1 MNILLRSALIAA
13 VLLLMNMGSALYAQ
27 RCGGWV
33 RYIVR
38 DENGTITD
46 PETAGLK
53 FVRVNG
59 IEYGIKESVAGV
71 ESIKAVGFQTHC
83 GKRLVEV
90 VLQIE
95 SRVMLLRFHNLPAE
109 TNFFVDS
116 LPFQEG
122 TFEIDFKGEMRL
134 AGQELNREGLRD
146 KDGNLLLGGTARV
159 GYLVAA
165 NSWKKTINQQ

>member
-1 MNILLRSALIAA
+1 MNTLLRSSLILA
-13 VLLLMNMGSALYAQ
+13 VMLFMGMSSETYAQ

-38 DENGTITD
+38 DKGGAITD
-46 PETAGLK
+46 PESAGLK

-59 IEYGIKESVAGV
+59 TDYLKDNIAGV
-71 ESIKAVGFQTHC
+71 ESIKGVGFQTHC

-90 VLQIE
+90 MLQIE
-95 SRVMLLRFHNLPAE
+95 SRVMLLRFHNLPPE
-109 TNFFVDS
+109 IDFFVDS

-122 TFEIDFKGEMRL
+122 TFEIDFKREMRL
-134 AGQELNREGLRD
+134 TGQELNREGLRD
-146 KDGNLLLGGTARV
+146 KDGNLLLGGTARS

-165 NSWKKTINQQ
+165 SSWKKSVNPQ